1 MMSTPDISDK
11 FPDLPCLV
19 GLNSYGARSVF
30 EGEVVTVVCPDD
42 NSLAKELISQ
52 KGDGKILFIEGNA
65 SKAVALLGDNLAQQ
79 ALDNNWSGII
89 VNGMVR
95 DVEILRSIPLAIYAR
110 GSCPKKAT
118 KIMQGILT
126 LIFVLTVL
134 ILSRP
139 FGPMETRM
147 AFSSP
152 LPSLS
157 SNYIYS

>member
-19 GLNSYGARSVF
+19 GLNSYGAKSVF
-30 EGEVVTVVCPDD
+30 EGEVVTVVCPND

-110 GSCPKKAT
+110 GSCPKKSNKNNAGNINVDLCIDGVDI
-118 KIMQGILT
+118 KPSFWAYGDENGIL
-126 LIFVLTVL
+126 I
-134 ILSRP
+134 
-139 FGPMETRM
+139 
-147 AFSSP
+147 SP
-152 LPSLS
+152 AKLKL
-157 SNYIYS
+157 